1 MLIRGNKDQNA
12 LFDNLQGLLGDRRHD
27 FNCSVQ
33 GSGDNLL
40 VMLYDTESGKT
51 AWEWSGSPDVIATRF
66 KEWVEEIS
74 SN

>member
-12 LFDNLQGLLGDRRHD
+12 MFDRLQGLLGDRPYG

-33 GSGDNLL
+33 GSGDHLL
-40 VMLYDTESGKT
+40 VIVCDTESGKT
-51 AWEWSGSPDVIATRF
+51 AWESAGSPDAIATRF
-66 KEWVEEIS
+66 QEWVERIP